1 VINSVRRTKEVVR
14 FVVFEAFEGKPD
26 ERENP
31 IIEKEV
37 AAWVRRRKR
46 NRRKRKALG

>member
-1 VINSVRRTKEVVR
+1 VIIAVGTSKPGVR
-14 FVVFEAFEGKPD
+14 FVVFEAFKGKPD

-37 AAWVRRRKR
+37 AAWARRRKR
-46 NRRKRKALG
+46 ERRKRRALR

>member
-1 VINSVRRTKEVVR
+1 VIKSARRTKQVVR

-46 NRRKRKALG
+46 ERRKKRALR